1 MIFQILVQLY
11 LELHFSHHVQKA
23 KIQKRSDKIFPYTVY
38 YFYRFN
44 HVNDRFAWVCNGSL
58 PCGKSSL
65 PLSFIQLISSGK
77 GVLCSK

>member
-1 MIFQILVQLY
+1 MTFQILVQLH
-11 LELHFSHHVQKA
+11 LELHFSHHVQIA

-38 YFYRFN
+38 YFFRFN
-44 HVNDRFAWVCNGSL
+44 HADVRFAWVCNAGL

-65 PLSFIQLISSGK
+65 PLSLIQLISSGK